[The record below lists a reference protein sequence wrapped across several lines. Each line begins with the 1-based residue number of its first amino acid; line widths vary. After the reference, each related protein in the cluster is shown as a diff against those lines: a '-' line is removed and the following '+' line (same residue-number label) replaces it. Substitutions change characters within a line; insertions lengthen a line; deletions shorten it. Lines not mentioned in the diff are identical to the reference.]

1 MPYERTDARTTEHRA
16 QPGAPAPARQPAGPG
31 PAHRTAES
39 PDRPGRSDRRR
50 AHRVARRRPRVG
62 GRRAG
67 ARQDPAGTRPG
78 ALLRRRLRAH
88 PVHPRPDAQRR
99 HRPRRIRPRQRA
111 VQAAQG
117 AGVHP
122 PAAGGRDQ
130 PRAGQDPG
138 RPPGSDAGAPGH
150 PGRTRPAG
158 AAAVHGAGDAEPDR
172 AGRHLSAAGSRTRP
186 LHAQAAH
193 RLPGR
198 SRGTDPGAPGDPLRA
213 QRHARRGQP
222 AAAAEGQRRSRP
234 AADRQRPADR
244 RPGPRLCRAP
254 GPHHPQLAGPGPR
267 RRTSRVDRP
276 GPLRP
281 GPGAA
286 ARRRVRGAGRHQG
299 LCPGGPAPSGP
310 AVSGAGH
317 RGAVG
322 GPGPATVARPGTGPR
337 RMKPSRALLAL
348 FAALLLLAIGLGSL
362 SALGQRLPAQLHTF
376 WWAAL
381 AALLLLGLLDALWA
395 RRQAVPKLSR
405 QLSGNL
411 PLGRWSEVRLHLQ
424 HTYRRPVRLT
434 LFDHLPAGMD
444 FEYLPQEVELRPG
457 ESTEVGYRVRP
468 LNRGHFVFPRC
479 ELELPSPLRLW
490 RQRRYLEARGETR
503 VYPDFARLYGAE
515 LMAVD
520 HWLNQIGVR
529 GGQRRGLGLEF
540 HQLREFRDGD
550 TLRQIDWK
558 ATARK
563 RTPIAR
569 EYQDERDQQIL
580 FLLDCG
586 RRMRSQDG
594 DLSHFDHALNA
605 SLLLAYVALR
615 QGDAVGA
622 MTFAGDD
629 RRHLPPGKGSAQLGA
644 LLNTVYD
651 LQTSQRPADF
661 PEAVQAVLSRQR
673 RRALVI
679 LVTNLRDEDDE
690 ELLGAVKRLGRQHR
704 VLVASLREEVL
715 DTLRHEPVARYEQAL
730 AYTGTID
737 YLNARNGLHEKLAA
751 HGVPVLDAR
760 PSELGPELISRYL
773 GWKRAG
779 VL

>member
-1 MPYERTDARTTEHRA
+1 MSEQTPEQPSTAPNPALQRQRASQLAQALRSELQKALIGQGAVIDDVLTALLAGGHVLVEGVPGLGKTLLVRALARCFDGGFARIQFTPDLMPSDVTGHAVYDLASEQFKLRKGPVFTHLLLADEINRAPAKTQAALLEVMQERQVTLEGRALPVPQPFMVLATQNPIEQEGTYPLPEAELDRFMLKLRIDYPAEAEEQTLVRQVTRSARSDMLDVANLRPLLKDKDVLALQRIASDLPIDDQVLDYAVRLARTTRNW
-16 QPGAPAPARQPAGPG
+16 PGLALGAGPR
-31 PAHRTAES
+31 ASIALVRC
-39 PDRPGRSDRRR
+39 GR
-50 AHRVARRRPRVG
+50 AR
-62 GRRAG
+62 
-67 ARQDPAGTRPG
+67 
-78 ALLRRRLRAH
+78 ALLRGGEF
-88 PVHPRPDAQRR
+88 VVPDDIKGCALAVLR
-99 HRPRRIRPRQRA
+99 HRVRLSPELDIEGLSVDQ
-111 VQAAQG
+111 VLQQLLDQ
-117 AGVHP
+117 VP
-122 PAAGGRDQ
+122 P
-130 PRAGQDPG
+130 P
-138 RPPGSDAGAPGH
+138 
-150 PGRTRPAG
+150 
-158 AAAVHGAGDAEPDR
+158 
-172 AGRHLSAAGSRTRP
+172 
-186 LHAQAAH
+186 
-193 RLPGR
+193 
-198 SRGTDPGAPGDPLRA
+198 
-213 QRHARRGQP
+213 
-222 AAAAEGQRRSRP
+222 
-234 AADRQRPADR
+234 
-244 RPGPRLCRAP
+244 
-254 GPHHPQLAGPGPR
+254 
-267 RRTSRVDRP
+267 
-276 GPLRP
+276 
-281 GPGAA
+281 
-286 ARRRVRGAGRHQG
+286 
-299 LCPGGPAPSGP
+299 
-310 AVSGAGH
+310 
-317 RGAVG
+317 
-322 GPGPATVARPGTGPR
+322 